1 MLAIE
6 KISKNYGNIIA
17 LNNVTLSVPS
27 GQVLGLLGL
36 NGAGKTTLLNILSGY
51 TLATKGNISINS
63 ISMLENPVKAKSQ
76 LGFLPE
82 HPPLYSEMS
91 VHEYLIFCSKL
102 KGVIHQDRSEHIE
115 ELLIM
120 TGLKPV
126 ENRIIGHLSKGYQQR
141 TGLAQ
146 ALCGSPDVL
155 LLDEPSSGFDPGQ
168 MIEFRGIVQSLSKS
182 HTIILSSHILSEVD
196 SICERIVIL
205 HHGEIAYDHLND
217 NASKHKQFF
226 VRISGEA
233 GNILPGLR
241 NLPSVIKVKP
251 ILRQEVIEA
260 TIYTQSELCFEK
272 ELFQFLSAIGA
283 PILELRPVYDSLE
296 DIFMNITALDR
307 QDKV

>member
-1 MLAIE
+1 
-6 KISKNYGNIIA
+6 
-17 LNNVTLSVPS
+17 
-27 GQVLGLLGL
+27 
-36 NGAGKTTLLNILSGY
+36 
-51 TLATKGNISINS
+51 
-63 ISMLENPVKAKSQ
+63 
-76 LGFLPE
+76 
-82 HPPLYSEMS
+82 
-91 VHEYLIFCSKL
+91 
-102 KGVIHQDRSEHIE
+102 
-115 ELLIM
+115 
-120 TGLKPV
+120 
-126 ENRIIGHLSKGYQQR
+126 
-141 TGLAQ
+141 
-146 ALCGSPDVL
+146 
-155 LLDEPSSGFDPGQ
+155 
-168 MIEFRGIVQSLSKS
+168 
-182 HTIILSSHILSEVD
+182 LSEVD